1 VGGSCS
7 AVRGYLVAWV
17 WRGNR
22 WIPDERTRLGR
33 RISFRLH
40 PSVTVGWR
48 SDRSDAIL
56 GQEGLLGVDL

>member
-1 VGGSCS
+1 LLRRAGVPGAGGVG
-7 AVRGYLVAWV
+7 VAH
-17 WRGNR
+17 NR

-33 RISFRLH
+33 RILFRLH
-40 PSVTVGWR
+40 PIVTVGWR